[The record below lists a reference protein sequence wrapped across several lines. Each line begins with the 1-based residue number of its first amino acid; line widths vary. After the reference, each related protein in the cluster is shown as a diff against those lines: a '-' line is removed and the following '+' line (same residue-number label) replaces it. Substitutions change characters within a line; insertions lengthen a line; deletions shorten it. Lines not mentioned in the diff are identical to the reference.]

1 MSIAVQPRA
10 TFAFVSLGCPK
21 NLVDSERMLGLLGA
35 DGYAIQPEPAGADF
49 VIVNTCGFI
58 EPARQESLGV
68 IREMVELKKQGQI
81 GGIIVAGCLAERKK
95 EALLEEV
102 PEIDHLVGV
111 FGREEITKVAERF
124 VQRLDEQRTV
134 FRPASVK
141 LLDDG
146 ARLRITPR
154 HYAYLKIS
162 EGCDRLCTFCAIPG
176 MRGKHVTKPIERVVA
191 EAEELARDGV
201 RELNIV
207 AQDTTYYGMDLYG
220 KPRLAELLGELGKI
234 ERLRWIRL
242 LYCYPQWF
250 TDELIEAI
258 AHSKKVVPYIDM
270 PLQHINDRMLRLMA
284 RRVTRDE
291 TVQLLERLRREV
303 PELVIRTTFI
313 VGFPGETEAEF
324 NELYDFV
331 APGTFERV
339 GVFEYSYEPGTPAT
353 RLSDH
358 LPDELK
364 AERRARL
371 MELQQQVAFAWNQRQ
386 IGREIEVLIDTAV
399 TGHKGLWVG
408 RGIADAPEVDSL
420 VYVQGHK
427 LKPGMFARVQIVG
440 TQDYDL
446 VGKEIRSKH

>member
-1 MSIAVQPRA
+1 
-10 TFAFVSLGCPK
+10 
-21 NLVDSERMLGLLGA
+21 
-35 DGYAIQPEPAGADF
+35 
-49 VIVNTCGFI
+49 
-58 EPARQESLGV
+58 
-68 IREMVELKKQGQI
+68 
-81 GGIIVAGCLAERKK
+81 
-95 EALLEEV
+95 
-102 PEIDHLVGV
+102 
-111 FGREEITKVAERF
+111 
-124 VQRLDEQRTV
+124 
-134 FRPASVK
+134 
-141 LLDDG
+141 
-146 ARLRITPR
+146 
-154 HYAYLKIS
+154 
-162 EGCDRLCTFCAIPG
+162 
-176 MRGKHVTKPIERVVA
+176 
-191 EAEELARDGV
+191 
-201 RELNIV
+201 
-207 AQDTTYYGMDLYG
+207 
-220 KPRLAELLGELGKI
+220 
-234 ERLRWIRL
+234 
-242 LYCYPQWF
+242 
-250 TDELIEAI
+250 
-258 AHSKKVVPYIDM
+258 M